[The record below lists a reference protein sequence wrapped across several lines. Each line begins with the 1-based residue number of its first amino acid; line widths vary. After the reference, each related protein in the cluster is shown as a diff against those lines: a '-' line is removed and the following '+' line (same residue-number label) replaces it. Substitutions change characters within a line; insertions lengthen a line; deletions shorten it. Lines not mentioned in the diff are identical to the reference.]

1 MRTPELIAS
10 LANQPHFAAFRFTDY
25 RHLWIANMF
34 SGSAMWTFI
43 VASSW
48 LVLNQSDKSALVGV
62 ITFAS
67 LLPFMLVSPVGGLL
81 ADRFDRRRLAQVTF
95 WGSFL
100 VNVIIAALA
109 VAGGLQV
116 WHIAVMAF
124 VGGIFRATQEPAV
137 QALIPNQV
145 PSDVLLNAITL
156 NAVTRHGARFFGLLV
171 AAPLLAIPSIGV
183 AGVLVLSAIFSG
195 IGVIQIMRTR
205 TVSRGEVRP
214 ERGLARGMLDGLIYV
229 YTNKTIALFMIMVM
243 LHCVLVMSFESI
255 LPILSRQTL
264 GAEDG
269 SVLGY
274 LVMALGAG
282 ALVGILLLAGVTA
295 PKNKGRLLLITGL
308 MSGIALVLLAVSGNV
323 PLAILASIVMGA
335 SQATYMALST
345 AYIQLIAPDRLRGRI
360 SSLYLLHT
368 GGMMAFANLGYGFTA
383 DALSAPPIFIVTG
396 LAFIV
401 AIAVIGGLQPILRR
415 VYMTGQVS
423 AAPVQA

>member
-25 RHLWIANMF
+25 RRLWTANMF

-48 LVLNQSDKSALVGV
+48 LVLNESDKSALVGV

-67 LLPFMLVSPVGGLL
+67 MLPFMLVSPVGGLL
-81 ADRFDRRRLAQVTF
+81 ADRYDRRRLAQVTF
-95 WGSFL
+95 WGNFL
-100 VNVIIAALA
+100 VNVTIAALA
-109 VAGGLQV
+109 LAGGLQV

-124 VGGIFRATQEPAV
+124 ISGTFRATQEPAV

-171 AAPLLAIPSIGV
+171 AAPLLAIPFIGV

-205 TVSRGEVRP
+205 TVSRGEIRS
-214 ERGLARGMLDGLIYV
+214 ESGLARGMLDGLIYV

-274 LVMALGAG
+274 LVMALGVG

-308 MSGIALVLLAVSGNV
+308 MSGIAPVLLAVSGNV
-323 PLAILASIVMGA
+323 LLAILASIVMGA
-335 SQATYMALST
+335 SQATYMALTT

-383 DALSAPPIFIVTG
+383 DAFSAPPIFIVTG

>member
-1 MRTPELIAS
+1 LRAPELIAT

-25 RHLWIANMF
+25 RRLWTANMF

-48 LVLNQSDKSALVGV
+48 LVLNESDKSALVGV

-67 LLPFMLVSPVGGLL
+67 MLPFLLVSPVGGLL
-81 ADRFDRRRLAQVTF
+81 ADRYDRRRLAQVTF
-95 WGSFL
+95 WGSLL
-100 VNVIIAALA
+100 VNVTIAVLA

-124 VGGIFRATQEPAV
+124 IGGTFRATQEPAV

-205 TVSRGEVRP
+205 TVSRGEIRP
-214 ERGLARGMLDGLIYV
+214 ESGLTRGMLDGLIYV
-229 YTNKTIALFMIMVM
+229 YTNKTIGLFMVMVM

-274 LVMALGAG
+274 LVMALGVG

-295 PKNKGRLLLITGL
+295 PKNKGRLLLIAGL
-308 MSGIALVLLAVSGNV
+308 VSGIAPIFLAVSGNV
-323 PLAILASIVMGA
+323 PLAIVASIVMGA
-335 SQATYMALST
+335 SQATFMALTS
-345 AYIQLIAPDRLRGRI
+345 AYIQLIAPDQLRGRI

-383 DALSAPPIFIVTG
+383 DAFSAPPIFIITG
-396 LAFIV
+396 LAFII
-401 AIAVIGGLQPILRR
+401 AIALIGGLQPILRR
-415 VYMTGQVS
+415 VYITGQV
-423 AAPVQA
+423 

>member
-25 RHLWIANMF
+25 RRLWTANMF
-34 SGSAMWTFI
+34 SGSAMWTFN

-48 LVLNQSDKSALVGV
+48 LVLNESDKSALVGV
-62 ITFAS
+62 ITFFS
-67 LLPFMLVSPVGGLL
+67 MLPFLLVSPVGGLL
-81 ADRFDRRRLAQVTF
+81 ADRYDRRRLAQVTF

-100 VNVIIAALA
+100 VNVTIAALA
-109 VAGGLQV
+109 LAGGLQV

-124 VGGIFRATQEPAV
+124 IGGTFRATQEPAV

-205 TVSRGEVRP
+205 TVSRGEIRS
-214 ERGLARGMLDGLIYV
+214 ESGLARGMLDGLIYV

-255 LPILSRQTL
+255 LPILSSQTL

-274 LVMALGAG
+274 LVMALGVG

-295 PKNKGRLLLITGL
+295 TKNKGRLLLITGL
-308 MSGIALVLLAVSGNV
+308 MSGIAPVLLAVSGNV

-335 SQATYMALST
+335 SQATYMALTT

-383 DALSAPPIFIVTG
+383 DAFSAPPIFIVTG
-396 LAFIV
+396 LTFIV

>member
-10 LANQPHFAAFRFTDY
+10 LVNQPHFAAFRFTDY

-415 VYMTGQVS
+415 VYMTGQV
-423 AAPVQA
+423 